1 MLCNVFLK
9 IPLEVMPHSV
19 AIATVCLKQT
29 RFNHCQCNKSSVMDG
44 NSGSAEDE
52 LARQGLFID
61 DIHRLRILDPS
72 VADQTQKLK
81 RECDHFLETTRNFE
95 KTVDAF
101 KKEARRTAAAVE
113 IEKKRAIG
121 YRLLLDALRKKKEQD
136 QRQLMVEVDRRRLKL
151 EQLRVE
157 TDMLQKADHFHQEII
172 DQFQMLH

>member
-1 MLCNVFLK
+1 
-9 IPLEVMPHSV
+9 MPHSV
-19 AIATVCLKQT
+19 AIATVCLKKT
-29 RFNHCQCNKSSVMDG
+29 RFNHCQCNISSVMDV
-44 NSGSAEDE
+44 NSGFTAEDE

-81 RECDHFLETTRNFE
+81 SECDHFLQTTKNFE

-101 KKEARRTAAAVE
+101 KKEARRTAVAVE

-157 TDMLQKADHFHQEII
+157 TDMLQKAEHFHQEII
-172 DQFQMLH
+172 DHFQMLH